1 MAWPVSLVRN
11 ECQQTD
17 TQREGRPSE
26 HLLFLDWQVASGEE
40 GAVRN
45 LSSVHLDAQREGRPS
60 EHLPFLDWQVA
71 SGEEG
76 AVRNLSS
83 VHLVLCRDL
92 QGPEMD
98 TNEMYRNEMN
108 CKTWV
113 ILKYKKMVLSST
125 P

>member
-1 MAWPVSLVRN
+1 MRLVRN

-17 TQREGRPSE
+17 E
-26 HLLFLDWQVASGEE
+26 
-40 GAVRN
+40 
-45 LSSVHLDAQREGRPS
+45 QREGRPS

-71 SGEEG
+71 PGEEG
-76 AVRNLSS
+76 AGKLEGAVQNLSS